1 MSTAAATPNSSSN
14 ALNQASNSA
23 RQLKMSTAAKGIDAQ
38 RKPGSPIDGGQRK
51 PPAKTAWTQGTNPLT
66 QRPTSTATSN
76 GAVNS
81 PKPSQSSPASSGET
95 PTPMRHLSDRMMYL
109 LANLT
114 GLPGIITLKNGEKYS
129 GVLSGTSL
137 DPSELRYVFK
147 MVKKLMPATS
157 AQTNGAVE
165 ASEDYVGAGDYHV
178 MSFDMSDVADFN
190 VNNVVLDKSQAKA
203 QNGTSGFRTDTDI
216 SGKLAIRERDLQKWE
231 PSEVDPNMSLES
243 SGRTAEWD
251 QFSTNERLFGVK
263 SNYDENLYTTTIN
276 KNDPQYAERAAR
288 AEKIARE
295 IEGSTATNSH
305 IREERG
311 GYNPAD
317 DNGDE
322 EDKYSG
328 VRRDYPSLASGQ
340 SNRYTPPARRAPAA
354 QATVPG
360 APVDPAIISS
370 SVARPGS
377 QAAQRAA
384 SPATTTP
391 ATTTTPA
398 AAAAAAAPT
407 TTAAAATVAATATAT
422 AATTA
427 ATTAAV
433 PEPAKLPETAKETPK
448 AAPKAVDAHKAITE
462 QLQKPSSAIK
472 SGVAA
477 IPPRKSGRPH
487 DATTNVEHD
496 LLDSFK
502 QFSAAEKLRIS
513 DRQRAFARENKAVKL
528 NDLKKFAQNFKL
540 STPVPSDLVPIL
552 AKDETKQQ
560 AIVDKANRQAQE
572 LKTTPPKASSTV
584 VDPKTA
590 ARPAAKPEST
600 QASPS
605 ATMDR
610 QQNQRPRPGQPAYA
624 SASMRSSH
632 QSMNQ
637 LPPRAQ
643 GLLSTRLQLNH
654 QQHKQQGAQP
664 YNGVPQPIPAQ
675 DMRMPPTGPSQPSSG
690 AQTPSSSVSTRFNVR
705 AHEFKPNPAASTFQ
719 PGGNPSASSS
729 PRPNSSRQEVRKPP
743 VTSFFNG
750 HRPAVK
756 SLDGPTTFNAI
767 GRLEKEAQASD
778 KPHHSDIAPPFKTPP
793 TWDFPASNT
802 NKGYEQ
808 LFEHAPPPAPLSA
821 PQHVMATGPMSHQH
835 QLPPHLQ
842 GAQGMAQGPTPQHT
856 PRGPPVQPHLG
867 QNQHHY
873 EAQHM
878 QYSHSQS
885 SVQPSPRPM
894 APFMYGAQPQQ
905 MPGYPQQVQVPQ
917 YGMSPN
923 VQHVTMRN
931 AQGGQFINPQGPAMG
946 GQMMTNQPSS
956 GPFMGMPGN
965 PQMQMYS
972 PAPGPAYPQY
982 GHMPGP
988 GANGFPSPRPG
999 APMMSHQGSQQGH
1012 HQQPPMMYMQPGA
1025 PAPQMYQ
1032 MQPGSMT
1039 PMRGP
1044 YAQPYQGGHYGSP
1057 QQHHQFPQQHRGT
1070 PSGSY
1075 SQPMMQ
1081 QHSTGPQVPPTGPAN
1096 VGPDSS
1102 NEPK

>member
-38 RKPGSPIDGGQRK
+38 RKPGSPIDGGQRCYPRRVRCSITDFCNALLSTIPALTRTWRNADLATCRK

-360 APVDPAIISS
+360 AP
-370 SVARPGS
+370 
-377 QAAQRAA
+377 
-384 SPATTTP
+384 
-391 ATTTTPA
+391 
-398 AAAAAAAPT
+398 
-407 TTAAAATVAATATAT
+407 
-422 AATTA
+422 
-427 ATTAAV
+427 
-433 PEPAKLPETAKETPK
+433 
-448 AAPKAVDAHKAITE
+448 
-462 QLQKPSSAIK
+462 
-472 SGVAA
+472 
-477 IPPRKSGRPH
+477 
-487 DATTNVEHD
+487 
-496 LLDSFK
+496 
-502 QFSAAEKLRIS
+502 FSAAEKLRIS

>member
-14 ALNQASNSA
+14 ALNQASNSG
-23 RQLKMSTAAKGIDAQ
+23 RQLKMSTAGKGIDAQ

-81 PKPSQSSPASSGET
+81 PKPSQTSPASSGET

-157 AQTNGAVE
+157 AQTNGAAE
-165 ASEDYVGAGDYHV
+165 ASEDYVGKGDYHV

-190 VNNVVLDKSQAKA
+190 VNNVVLDKSQAKT

-328 VRRDYPSLASGQ
+328 
-340 SNRYTPPARRAPAA
+340 PAK
-354 QATVPG
+354 
-360 APVDPAIISS
+360 
-370 SVARPGS
+370 
-377 QAAQRAA
+377 
-384 SPATTTP
+384 
-391 ATTTTPA
+391 
-398 AAAAAAAPT
+398 
-407 TTAAAATVAATATAT
+407 
-422 AATTA
+422 
-427 ATTAAV
+427 V
-433 PEPAKLPETAKETPK
+433 PEAAKEPPK

-572 LKTTPPKASSTV
+572 LKTTPPKASSSA
-584 VDPKTA
+584 VDPKTV

-743 VTSFFNG
+743 ITSFFGG

-793 TWDFPASNT
+793 TWDFPSSNT

-821 PQHVMATGPMSHQH
+821 PQHVMANGPMSHQH

-842 GAQGMAQGPTPQHT
+842 GAPGMAQGPTPQHT

-946 GQMMTNQPSS
+946 GQMMTNQPSN

-1044 YAQPYQGGHYGSP
+1044 YAQPYQSGHYGSP

-1096 VGPDSS
+1096 VGPDGS

>member
-1 MSTAAATPNSSSN
+1 MSTAAATTSTSSN
-14 ALNQASNSA
+14 ALNAVSTPG
-23 RQLKMSTAAKGIDAQ
+23 RQLKMSTAGKAATDAQ
-38 RKPGSPIDGGQRK
+38 RKPGSPSEGSQRK
-51 PPAKTAWTQGTNPLT
+51 QPAKTAWTQGTNPLT
-66 QRPTSTATSN
+66 QRPTNPSPSN
-76 GAVNS
+76 GLVNS
-81 PKPSQSSPASSGET
+81 QKPTPTPSSGET
-95 PTPMRHLSDRMMYL
+95 ASPMRHLSDRMMYL

-147 MVKKLMPATS
+147 MVKKLMPAS
-157 AQTNGAVE
+157 NAQTNGTGDV
-165 ASEDYVGAGDYHV
+165 SDDYVGAGDYHV

-190 VNNVVLDKSQAKA
+190 VNNVVLDKSSAKG

-216 SGKLAIRERDLQKWE
+216 SGKMAFRERDLQKWE
-231 PSEVDPNMSLES
+231 PSEVDPSLTLES
-243 SGRTAEWD
+243 TGRTTEWD

-263 SNYDENLYTTTIN
+263 SNYDETFYTTTIN

-295 IEGSTATNSH
+295 IEGSTATNAH
-305 IREERG
+305 VREERG
-311 GYNPAD
+311 GYSAAD

-328 VRRDYPSLASGQ
+328 VRRDFPALSTGQ
-340 SNRYTPPARRAPAA
+340 PNRYTPPARRAPSA
-354 QATVPG
+354 QPTVPG

-377 QAAQRAA
+377 QIAQRAA
-384 SPATTTP
+384 SPAAPAAP
-391 ATTTTPA
+391 ATEAPKAQEAAKEAPKETTKETTKE
-398 AAAAAAAPT
+398 AP
-407 TTAAAATVAATATAT
+407 
-422 AATTA
+422 
-427 ATTAAV
+427 
-433 PEPAKLPETAKETPK
+433 KETPK
-448 AAPKAVDAHKAITE
+448 PGSKPADVHKAITE
-462 QLQKPSSAIK
+462 QLQKPSSTIK
-472 SGVAA
+472 STVAA
-477 IPPRKSGRPH
+477 IPPRKAGRPH

-528 NDLKKFAQNFKL
+528 NDLKKFALNFKL

-560 AIVDKANRQAQE
+560 AIVDKANRQALE
-572 LKTTPPKASSTV
+572 LKASPPAKPSTSASDPKAA
-584 VDPKTA
+584 P
-590 ARPAAKPEST
+590 RPSAKPEPT

-605 ATMDR
+605 TTVDR
-610 QQNQRPRPGQPAYA
+610 QQAQRPRQGQQPYA
-624 SASMRSSH
+624 SASMRGSH
-632 QSMNQ
+632 QNMNI
-637 LPPRAQ
+637 PPRNP
-643 GLLSTRLQLNH
+643 GLLSTRLQMNH
-654 QQHKQQGAQP
+654 QQHKQQGAVP
-664 YNGVPQPIPAQ
+664 YNGVPQPIPSQ
-675 DMRMPPTGPSQPSSG
+675 DTRVPPTGSSQPSSG
-690 AQTPSSSVSTRFNVR
+690 AQTPSSASRFNVR
-705 AHEFKPNPAASTFQ
+705 AHEFKPNPAANTFQ

-743 VTSFFNG
+743 VTNFFIG
-750 HRPAVK
+750 QRPNVK
-756 SLDGPTTFNAI
+756 SLDGPTTFNTV
-767 GRLEKEAQASD
+767 GRLEKEVQGSE
-778 KPHHSDIAPPFKTPP
+778 KSHSDIAPPYKTFP
-793 TWDFPASNT
+793 TWDFPASNS

-808 LFEHAPPPAPLSA
+808 LFEHAPPAVPLSA
-821 PQHVMATGPMSHQH
+821 PQHVMTSGPMPHQI
-835 QLPPHLQ
+835 PPHLQ
-842 GAQGMAQGPTPQHT
+842 GAQGMPQGPTPQHT
-856 PRGPPVQPHLG
+856 PRGPPVQPHIG
-867 QNQHHY
+867 QNPHQF
-873 EAQHM
+873 EAPHM

-905 MPGYPQQVQVPQ
+905 MPGYPQPVQVPQ

-923 VQHVTMRN
+923 VQHVPMRN
-931 AQGGQFINPQGPAMG
+931 AQGGQFIQPPGPAMG
-946 GQMMTNQPSS
+946 GQMMTNQPSN
-956 GPFMGMPGN
+956 GPYMGMPGN

-982 GHMPGP
+982 PGHMPGP

-1012 HQQPPMMYMQPGA
+1012 HQQPHMMYMQPGA

-1032 MQPGSMT
+1032 MQPGSMA

-1044 YAQPYQGGHYGSP
+1044 YQQPYQGGHYGSP
-1057 QQHHQFPQQHRGT
+1057 QQHPQFPQQHRGT
-1070 PSGSY
+1070 PSASY

-1081 QHSTGPQVPPTGPAN
+1081 QHSTGPQVPPAGPAN
-1096 VGPDSS
+1096 HGPEAV
-1102 NEPK
+1102 NEAK